1 MFHTEIE
8 EKLSDLNDVKEEDLN
23 LAFDELNMSIQ
34 KLQKFVSDSVLFLPS
49 YNLQSSQQVV
59 YILCF
64 FDNKY
69 VYQWK
74 IYNLQ

>member
-49 YNLQSSQQVV
+49 YNVQSSQQVV
-59 YILCF
+59 CMF
-64 FDNKY
+64 F
-69 VYQWK
+69 
-74 IYNLQ
+74 

>member
-59 YILCF
+59 YMF